1 MNALVFVGIDL
12 FGVKLK
18 YLSISPKIQTKTCI
32 LQDFAFFGTNL
43 IHNVLVLCTSFRFFL
58 KNPKFIEGKKL
69 SDIMFGNFFS
79 NVALY
84 LI

>member
-43 IHNVLVLCTSFRFFL
+43 IHNGLVTVGL
-58 KNPKFIEGKKL
+58 K
-69 SDIMFGNFFS
+69 DT
-79 NVALY
+79 
-84 LI
+84 